1 MFGRKKINI
10 GIMDSSWNIMVENVK
25 VTNIPRIDE
34 LIYLELDEQYYQ
46 VKTVVHNIHK
56 NQDIFVIVEKFLK

>member
-56 NQDIFVIVEKFLK
+56 KQDIFVIVEKFLK